1 MKLGSCAREKE
12 VKDLLERGH
21 WPEAC
26 APDLRLHVSGCR
38 NCGDLVLVTETF
50 RNARAAAAGAA
61 KLGSPGLLWWR
72 AQLRRRNA
80 AVERIGRPLLS
91 AQIFALAT
99 ILLLTVGFVVSQARH
114 GLGWLTWLEGLPEA
128 GTLHLGNLW
137 PTALF
142 DPSWSPLVLV
152 PAVATLVLLGG
163 AVVYLVSEKQ

>member
-1 MKLGSCAREKE
+1 
-12 VKDLLERGH
+12 
-21 WPEAC
+21 
-26 APDLRLHVSGCR
+26 
-38 NCGDLVLVTETF
+38 VLVTETF

-114 GLGWLTWLEGLPEA
+114 GLGWLTWKGFLRLGLCIWETFGPRRSSIQA
-128 GTLHLGNLW
+128 GAHWCWFPQW
-137 PTALF
+137 PR
-142 DPSWSPLVLV
+142 WCCW
-152 PAVATLVLLGG
+152 VAQWFTWCPK
-163 AVVYLVSEKQ
+163 SNRDNTIEQ